1 MELFI
6 LCIKVFFG
14 RIFDVSLGTI
24 RTIMTVKGKKIYA
37 TTIGFFEVFI
47 WFIIVREALNTNVS
61 SLWIAFSYALGY
73 ATGTFIGRTIPDKLI
88 KGTLSIQVITSSKND
103 KLVNELRNI
112 GYAVSVINAKGKD
125 NKEKYMLYMEINK
138 KNLSEIKDFIKNI
151 DENAFIVVSETKLVQ
166 NGFIK

>member
-47 WFIIVREALNTNVS
+47 WFITVREALNTNVS

-73 ATGTFIGRTIPDKLI
+73 ATGTFIGSTIAEKFI

>member
-73 ATGTFIGRTIPDKLI
+73 ATGTFIGSTIAEKFI

-125 NKEKYMLYMEINK
+125 NKEKVI
-138 KNLSEIKDFIKNI
+138 I
-151 DENAFIVVSETKLVQ
+151 DSFYVSCYICTCRMFVFRQESR
-166 NGFIK
+166 I

>member
-73 ATGTFIGRTIPDKLI
+73 ATGTFIGSTIAENFI

>member
-73 ATGTFIGRTIPDKLI
+73 ATGTFIGSTIAENFI

-166 NGFIK
+166 NVFIK

>member
-73 ATGTFIGRTIPDKLI
+73 ATGTFIGSTIAEEFI